1 MVKKTCKKLICS
13 FVLLLLLCPNTT
25 LASNVKISINFRE
38 VQLKNFIEYIGKVT
52 NKNFVLD
59 PNVGSKK
66 ISIICPR
73 PMSLDEVYKVFES
86 VLQVYGF
93 TAIPGKYVIKIVP
106 SAHARRQYNPVETG
120 KTNRTDRFITRVIP
134 LKYAPA
140 EEVRRTI
147 INMISRAGLAVTYRP
162 TNILI
167 VCDFESNVHKILQI
181 VKSMDVPKG
190 EVVIKTFD
198 LKHTSSKYVAEILT
212 KLFSSLMRVE
222 NKKGNMASFLAIPYE
237 RLNNLVVVA
246 PANIIAKVEGL
257 IVKLD
262 KPAPEG
268 TGNIHVVKLKNAS
281 AIDLAKV
288 LVQLA
293 GTKVSGKDKVAK
305 QIISREIKV
314 VADKATNSLII
325 TSTPEEFKTISKII
339 EKLDIPRKQVFIE
352 AMIIEVSGENS
363 FNFGINWQAMGK
375 IGSEGHESFLMGN
388 INGGIGTTFD
398 EIKQTI
404 TNISTLAPFTFG
416 IISFPF
422 TYDANNDGVI
432 SSDERFYN
440 AGSLIHAA
448 STKNQVNII
457 SRPQLTVME
466 NEEASVIVAENR
478 PFQTKIETTDTQDYA
493 NFEYKDIGITLKV
506 TPQINDSGFVKMKIY
521 QEVSRVDETLTT
533 SSTFSLRPITKKRA
547 AETTVEVKNGATVV
561 IAGLI
566 EEQDSGSNTKVPLL
580 GDIPILGYLFKNIDR
595 KKSKKNLMIFITPHI
610 VGTNEEFKKL
620 SQEKMKYINSIKYD
634 VNGKVEPI
642 KKDFKIYPPELLPL
656 K

>member
-1 MVKKTCKKLICS
+1 MNFRLTCY
-13 FVLLLLLCPNTT
+13 FVLT
-25 LASNVKISINFRE
+25 LVLVPLVSFGSDAKISINFKE

-59 PNVGSKK
+59 PNVGTKK

-73 PMSLDEVYKVFES
+73 PMSLEEVYKVFES

-93 TAIPGKYVIKIVP
+93 TTIPGKYVIKIVP
-106 SAHARRQYNPVETG
+106 SVQARRHYNPVERG
-120 KTNRTDRFITRVIP
+120 AARREDKFITQVIP

-147 INMISRAGLAVTYRP
+147 VNMVSREGLVVTYRP
-162 TNILI
+162 TNLLI
-167 VCDFESNVHKILQI
+167 ICDFESNIHKVLKI
-181 VKSMDVPKG
+181 VNSMDIPKG
-190 EVVIKTFD
+190 EVVIKTFS
-198 LKHTSSKYVAEILT
+198 LKYTSCKDIAQVLG
-212 KLFSSLMRVE
+212 KLFSSIMRIE
-222 NKKGNMASFLAIPYE
+222 NKKGNIASFLAIPYN
-237 RLNNLVVVA
+237 RLNSVVVVA
-246 PANIIAKVEGL
+246 PENVIAKVEGL

-268 TGNIHVVKLKNAS
+268 SGNIHVVKLKNAN
-281 AIDLAKV
+281 AVDLAKV

-293 GTKVSGKDKVAK
+293 GTKISGKANVSK
-305 QIISREIKV
+305 QIISRETKV

-339 EKLDIPRKQVFIE
+339 EKLDVPRKQVFIE
-352 AMIIEVSGENS
+352 AMIVEVSGENNFS
-363 FNFGINWQAMGK
+363 FGINWQAMGK
-375 IGSEGHESFLMGN
+375 IGSKGHESFLMGN

-398 EIKQTI
+398 EVKQTI
-404 TNISTLAPFTFG
+404 TNVSSLAPFTFG

-422 TYDANNDGVI
+422 TYDANNDGII

-448 STKNQVNII
+448 STKNNVNII

-466 NEEASVIVAENR
+466 NEDASVIVAENR

-547 AETTVEVKNGATVV
+547 AETTVEVKSGDTVV

-566 EEQDSGSNTKVPLL
+566 EEQDNDNNTKVPLL

-610 VGTNEEFKKL
+610 VETNNDLKRLSEEKI
-620 SQEKMKYINSIKYD
+620 KYINGMKYD
-634 VNGKVEPI
+634 LDGKVAPI
-642 KKDFKIYPPELLPL
+642 KRDFKIYPPVLLKL